1 MQRLLQSPSRLFLV
15 GTVFVVH
22 LAWYALLP
30 FFALLLGTREGLS
43 PGAIGLVLSSQS
55 FLSVAGSAVGGPIA
69 DRLGSRLTM
78 LGGLILRG
86 LGIAGLGLSGALPLL
101 LLAAG
106 VAGLGNG
113 LQSPV
118 VKAALA
124 ASAEEG
130 EAEVLFSW
138 RGMAASLGVS
148 LGPVLGALLSRGPIP
163 LLFGLAGALHLV
175 TAVWGWFS
183 FAQVPRAATANRP
196 QIGALLQDRRFL
208 GFTAL
213 LVLLWA
219 LYAQLSIG
227 IPLWAERVLHLGRGI
242 GFIWTLAALFVVLG
256 QSLVTRNV
264 IQERGAGQSLV
275 LGALGLGIGLGAV
288 GLTRGAASLL
298 VAVLVVK
305 LGEMLVM
312 PTVDTITASLAP
324 PDQLGTYY
332 SGTSLAWGLGEGLGN
347 LVGGQ
352 LMAIGLAQGRPAL
365 LWWIALGTGALL
377 AVLFRQ
383 GLPNV
388 SGGAAERQK
397 SQGIRLKE

>member
-1 MQRLLQSPSRLFLV
+1 MQSPSRLFLV

-43 PGAIGLVLSSQS
+43 PGAIGLILSSQS
-55 FLSVAGSAVGGPIA
+55 FLSVAGSAVGGPIG
-69 DRLGSRLTM
+69 DRLGRRLTM
-78 LGGLILRG
+78 LTGLILRG
-86 LGIAGLGLSGALPLL
+86 LGIAGLGLSSGLPLL

-106 VAGLGNG
+106 VAGFGNG

-130 EAEVLFSW
+130 EAAVLFSW

-148 LGPVLGALLSRGPIP
+148 LGPVMGALLARGPIP
-163 LLFGLAGALHLV
+163 VLFGVAGALHLV
-175 TAVWGWFS
+175 TALWGWFS
-183 FAQVPRAATANRP
+183 FPEVPQAARASRP
-196 QIGALLQDRRFL
+196 EIGALLQDRRFL
-208 GFTAL
+208 GFIAL

-242 GFIWTLAALFVVLG
+242 GFIWTLAALFVVFG
-256 QSLVTRNV
+256 QSLVTSQV
-264 IQERGAGQSLV
+264 IDARGASQSLA
-275 LGALGLGIGLGAV
+275 LGALCLGVGLGAV

-298 VAVLVVK
+298 LAVLVVK

-312 PTVDTITASLAP
+312 PTVDSLTAAIAP
-324 PDQLGTYY
+324 PGQLGTYY

-347 LVGGQ
+347 LAGGQ
-352 LMAIGLAQGRPAL
+352 LFAIGLAQGRPTL
-365 LWWIALGTGALL
+365 LWWIALGMGALL

-383 GLPNV
+383 SLPNV
-388 SGGAAERQK
+388 SGLDPERQK
-397 SQGIRLKE
+397 SQGTTTLKE

>member
-22 LAWYALLP
+22 LGWYALLP

-43 PGAIGLVLSSQS
+43 PGAIGLILSSQS

-69 DRLGSRLTM
+69 DRVGSRLTM
-78 LGGLILRG
+78 LAGLILRG

-101 LLAAG
+101 MLAAG

-124 ASAEEG
+124 TGAAEG
-130 EAEVLFSW
+130 EAELLFSW

-148 LGPVLGALLSRGPIP
+148 LGPVLGALLARGPIP
-163 LLFGLAGALHLV
+163 LMFGLAGALHLV
-175 TAVWGWFS
+175 TALWGWFS
-183 FAQVPRAATANRP
+183 FLPVEQATLVNRPKRP
-196 QIGALLQDRRFL
+196 QITALLQDRRFV

-256 QSLVTRNV
+256 QSLVTRQV
-264 IQERGAGQSLV
+264 IKVRGAGQSLV

-288 GLTRGAASLL
+288 GLTRSASSLL
-298 VAVLVVK
+298 VAVLIVK

-347 LVGGQ
+347 LMGGQ
-352 LMAIGLAQGRPAL
+352 LFAIGLAEGRPAL

-383 GLPNV
+383 SLPNV
-388 SGGAAERQK
+388 SGDALVRQK
-397 SQGIRLKE
+397 S